1 MPGET
6 EMNSI
11 ITRILWVLKA
21 ALVLAVVAWAAEV
34 PRLAGLQL
42 FVEQYLAGVLALVLS
57 ILLLTRARET
67 GPTKLLW
74 ALAAAASF
82 VALLYLAWVYPTV
95 AIRMGL
101 LPPDLVVACAIT
113 VVASIVGLWIGAGM
127 GIVVVVGVFVLYG
140 LFGNLLPGV
149 FGASPVTADELA
161 LYLGADPNAILGTPL
176 RVASTIVIPFILFG
190 RMLSTFGAGD
200 FFTDIA
206 SAFVGRYRGGPA
218 KVAVVASALFGTV
231 SGSAVGNVVATGVV
245 TIPLMKRA
253 GYRPEEAGAIEAV
266 ASTGGQL
273 VPPVL
278 GATAFLVAEFLAIP
292 YTDVVLAS
300 LIPGFIYFFALFCQ
314 VDLIAAKDRRAG
326 LEADAVPPAGA
337 TFAAGWHF
345 LLPFAALFWGLFWLH
360 MEPEVAALIA
370 IAVLVVVGFVRGYH
384 GKRPS
389 FPVFLRDLVNTG
401 AASAEIVAI
410 TAGAGI
416 VIGVLNLTGMAFGLT
431 LNLVNLSGG
440 NLAVLL
446 VLAALINIVLGMGM
460 PTVGIYVL
468 LATLIAPSLV
478 KLGVGELPA
487 HMFILYFGLMSMLT
501 PPVALAAFA
510 GANVAQAPPWR
521 TSMIAVRLGWSAYI
535 VPFLFV
541 LAPTLLMIGDPWMI
555 AFAAVTATLGVYA
568 VSVGIIGFFGGDL
581 GTVVRVAMVVLGLGA
596 LLPAGA
602 VPHGMLINA
611 ISVAGLMLLGLL
623 LSRRKT
629 SVPA

>member
-1 MPGET
+1 MLHAL
-6 EMNSI
+6 N
-11 ITRILWVLKA
+11 WVLWFLKA
-21 ALVLAVVAWAAEV
+21 VLIIIVVAWACEL
-34 PRLAGLQL
+34 PRQVGLQF
-42 FVEQYLAGVLALVLS
+42 FVEQYLGTVLALVLA
-57 ILLLTRARET
+57 ILFLQKACQSPR
-67 GPTKLLW
+67 LW
-74 ALAAAASF
+74 PVWAAAAMVSLA
-82 VALLYLAWVYPTV
+82 ALLYLTSVYPGV

-101 LPPDLVVACAIT
+101 LPFDLVVVTMIT
-113 VVASIVGLWIGAGM
+113 VVGTLVALWLGAGI
-127 GIVVVVGVFVLYG
+127 GILCVVAVFILYG
-140 LFGNLLPGV
+140 LFGSHLPGA
-149 FGASPVTADELA
+149 FGASPLAADELA

-176 RVASTIVIPFILFG
+176 RVAATIVIPFILFG

-253 GYRPEEAGAIEAV
+253 GYRSEEAGAIEAV

-314 VDLIAAKDRRAG
+314 VDLIAAKDRRPG
-326 LEADAVPPAGA
+326 LAADALPSAMI
-337 TFAAGWHF
+337 TMAAGWHF
-345 LLPFAALFWGLFWLH
+345 LLPFVALFWGLFYQHLA
-360 MEPEVAALIA
+360 PETAALL
-370 IAVLVVVGFVRGYH
+370 AVACLIFVGFVRGYK

-389 FPVFLRDLVNTG
+389 LGQFLRSVFNTG
-401 AASAEIVAI
+401 GASAEIIAI

-446 VLAALINIVLGMGM
+446 VLAAAINIVLGMGM

-478 KLGVGELPA
+478 KLGVAELPA

-510 GANVAQAPPWR
+510 GANVAGANPWR

-541 LAPTLLMIGDPWMI
+541 LAPSLLMIGNPLAI
-555 AFAAVTATLGVYA
+555 AFAAGTATLGVYA
-568 VSVGIIGFFGGDL
+568 VSVGIIGFYRDDMGILSRTGA
-581 GTVVRVAMVVLGLGA
+581 VILGLGA
-596 LLPAGA
+596 LIPAGA
-602 VPHGMLINA
+602 VAYGGTINLVA
-611 ISVAGLMLLGLL
+611 IAGLALLVFMLH
-623 LSRRKT
+623 RRPV
-629 SVPA
+629 SIS

>member
-1 MPGET
+1 M
-6 EMNSI
+6 
-11 ITRILWVLKA
+11 TRLVSSLLWLLKA
-21 ALVLAVVAWAAEV
+21 SLVIAVVAFAADV

-42 FVEQYLAGVLALVLS
+42 FVEQYLAVVLALVLA
-57 ILLLTRARET
+57 ILFFGRAERA
-67 GPTKLLW
+67 GRFGALW
-74 ALAAAASF
+74 ALAGAACFA
-82 VALLYLAWVYPTV
+82 ALVYIAVVYPTV

-101 LPPDLVVACAIT
+101 LPADLVVASAVI
-113 VVASIVGLWIGAGM
+113 VLGVLVGLWIGAGG
-127 GIVVVVGVFVLYG
+127 GILCVVCVFILYG
-140 LFGNLLPGV
+140 LFGSHLPGM
-149 FGASPVTADELA
+149 FGASPVAADELA
-161 LYLGADPNAILGTPL
+161 LYLGVDPNAILGTPL
-176 RVASTIVIPFILFG
+176 RVAATIVIPFILFG

-206 SAFVGRYRGGPA
+206 SAFVGRFRGGPA

-245 TIPLMKRA
+245 TIPLMKRS

-326 LEADAVPPAGA
+326 LAADAVPPAWE
-337 TFAAGWHF
+337 TFKAGWHF
-345 LLPFAALFWGLFWLH
+345 LLPFAALFGGLFWRH
-360 MEPEVAALIA
+360 MEPEVAALLA
-370 IAVLVVVGFVRGYH
+370 IVVLVVVGFARGYK
-384 GKRPS
+384 GRTPQVS
-389 FPVFLRDLVNTG
+389 GFLRDLVNTG
-401 AASAEIVAI
+401 SASAEIVAI

-446 VLAALINIVLGMGM
+446 GLAAVINIVLGMGM

-510 GANVAQAPPWR
+510 GANVAGAPPWR
-521 TSMIAVRLGWSAYI
+521 TSLIAVRLGWSAYI

-541 LAPTLLMIGDPWMI
+541 VSPTLLMIGDPLMI
-555 AFAAVTATLGVYA
+555 ALAATTAVLGVYA
-568 VSVGIIGFFGGDL
+568 VSVGIIGYFGGDMAVGPRAAAIVFGL
-581 GTVVRVAMVVLGLGA
+581 AALVPASAIPHGGLVNFVAVAA
-596 LLPAGA
+596 LL
-602 VPHGMLINA
+602 
-611 ISVAGLMLLGLL
+611 LLGFVMMR
-623 LSRRKT
+623 SRRDDPLAT
-629 SVPA
+629 EPN